1 MSKNELLIC
10 FFFANDL
17 LIYKKASSFVAFIHY
32 ILFFI

>member
-1 MSKNELLIC
+1 MHYVKERIAYL

-32 ILFFI
+32 I